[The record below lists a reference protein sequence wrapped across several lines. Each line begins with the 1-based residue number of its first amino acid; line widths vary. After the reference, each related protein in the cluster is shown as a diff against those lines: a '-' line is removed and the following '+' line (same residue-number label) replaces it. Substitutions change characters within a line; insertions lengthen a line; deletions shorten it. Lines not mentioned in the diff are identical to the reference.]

1 MSSGDIQGL
10 VLTYASVFLVLL
22 TVEKFRKKFN
32 WPQYLTRKIVHIAGG
47 MWIWV
52 ILYFFDHWYM
62 GLIPFGSFIFLNYIF
77 HKKHTFKSVDDK
89 GSTPGTIYFSFSITL
104 LLLLFWRTDG
114 SPDRVP
120 IAVAAIMA
128 MTWGDALACLVGE
141 RWGTRRIEVFGN
153 GFTPEGSMAMFAF
166 SFISMTLTLFLLSN
180 SILSP
185 YSDPMTL
192 TRATAH
198 SLIGASVALTAEMFS
213 AGGTDNLSVPLFTG
227 LTLWILSVL

>member
-1 MSSGDIQGL
+1 MSSGDILGL
-10 VLTYASVFLVLL
+10 VLTYASVFLVLIS
-22 TVEKFRKKFN
+22 VEKFRKKFN

-62 GLIPFGSFIFLNYIF
+62 GLIPFGSFIVLNYIF
-77 HKKHTFKSVDDK
+77 HKKHTFKSIDDK

-114 SPDRVP
+114 SPDRAP

-128 MTWGDALACLVGE
+128 MTWGDALACLIGE
-141 RWGTRRIEVFGN
+141 RWGTRRLKVFGN
-153 GFTPEGSMAMFAF
+153 GFTFEGSMAMFVF
-166 SFISMTLTLFLLSN
+166 SFISMTLTLAFLSN
-180 SILSP
+180 STLSSLSP
-185 YSDPMTL
+185 PMNL
-192 TRATAH
+192 TQAAVHAFIAAT
-198 SLIGASVALTAEMFS
+198 VALTAEMLS
-213 AGGTDNLSVPLFTG
+213 SGGTDNLTVPLLTG